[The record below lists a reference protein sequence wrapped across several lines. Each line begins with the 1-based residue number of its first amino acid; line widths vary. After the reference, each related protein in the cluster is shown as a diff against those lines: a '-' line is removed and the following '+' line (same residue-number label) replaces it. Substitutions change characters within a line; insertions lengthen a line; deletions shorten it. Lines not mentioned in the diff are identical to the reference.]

1 MTATLCDPFPLE
13 RIMIH
18 GGHKQVRKMADHVYK
33 SLRESANAFFL
44 EDEVSIGIYTI
55 EHGTVFLAEN
65 ILVEEIEVWY
75 EPSVIIFQDIGGETA
90 K

>member
-1 MTATLCDPFPLE
+1 MSAVLCDDFPLE

-18 GGHKQVRKMADHVYK
+18 GGAHRVREMANHVYNSLK
-33 SLRESANAFFL
+33 STANPFFL

-65 ILVEEIEVWY
+65 ILVEEIEVRY
-75 EPSVIIFQDIGGETA
+75 QPSVIIFKDTGGETA
-90 K
+90 R